1 MTGAA
6 TMTYDSLVADIIA
19 YAERSSDTSFIDRVP
34 RFIALCENR
43 LAVEVRGLGILQT
56 VTGTLASAVMDKPVR
71 WRETRNF
78 SILVGAERRFIFE
91 RSYEYCRAFWPDSS
105 LTAEPRYYADY
116 DYEHFLLVGTPDQ
129 AYPFE
134 LQYFERPEPLSSSN
148 QTNWTTRYA
157 PQLLLYGSLLEA
169 QPYLKTSERIQEFQN
184 LFDRSLMMVT
194 REDQRRLAGDA
205 SARKE

>member
-116 DYEHFLLVGTPDQ
+116 DYEHFQTTVADTEHVDTLPRDPG
-129 AYPFE
+129 
-134 LQYFERPEPLSSSN
+134 RNRPLSSRRHPRTDAHSRKKCL
-148 QTNWTTRYA
+148 QIGA
-157 PQLLLYGSLLEA
+157 PILPRRGKPRMTEKQG
-169 QPYLKTSERIQEFQN
+169 QDHRERI
-184 LFDRSLMMVT
+184 
-194 REDQRRLAGDA
+194 
-205 SARKE
+205 